1 MTLAQTYAWIF
12 YALGL
17 ASANPKEPADHKAIE
32 SLADAINHA
41 IPTQKEMRLSLL
53 WLESQGLIQT
63 ENKRFQLSAT
73 GNKLLNEASA
83 SKKTITGVW
92 KLIQQRF
99 SEMGVDDIKQV
110 NPRTMRAED
119 II

>member
-17 ASANPKEPADHKAIE
+17 ASNPNRPSDYKAIE

-41 IPTQKEMRLSLL
+41 MPTQKEMRLSLL
-53 WLESQGLIQT
+53 WLESQGLIQK
-63 ENKRFQLSAT
+63 ENKQFQLSTT
-73 GNKLLNEASA
+73 GDKLLNEAST
-83 SKKTITGVW
+83 SKKTISGVW

-99 SEMGVDDIKQV
+99 SEMGADDVKQV